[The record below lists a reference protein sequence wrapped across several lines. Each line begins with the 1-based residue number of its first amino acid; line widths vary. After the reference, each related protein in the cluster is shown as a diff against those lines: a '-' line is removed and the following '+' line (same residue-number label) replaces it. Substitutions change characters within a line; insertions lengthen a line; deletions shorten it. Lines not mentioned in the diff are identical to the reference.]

1 MSGQDYEKVHRAW
14 AFHYNSVPC
23 YEMVTFQYWTNGHI
37 IPGLTVTSWSCWGLL
52 FLFFPPTTPWYS
64 MFTYIKLTKVANPHI
79 LETAITNLMHFASL
93 MTTDGP
99 NCGQL
104 GLISCQ
110 ADRLADSWLDKTDLC
125 FINHSVITQC
135 LVPSP
140 AAQALLG
147 MLSMH
152 CCQRWSPA
160 PQLL

>member
-1 MSGQDYEKVHRAW
+1 MKRCTEPEP
-14 AFHYNSVPC
+14 F
-23 YEMVTFQYWTNGHI
+23 I
-37 IPGLTVTSWSCWGLL
+37 IIRFCVIKWLHFNIEQTVTL
-52 FLFFPPTTPWYS
+52 FQGWRWHLEVVGDYSFYFFSPTTPWYS

-99 NCGQL
+99 NWGQL

-125 FINHSVITQC
+125 FINHSLITQC

>member
-1 MSGQDYEKVHRAW
+1 
-14 AFHYNSVPC
+14 
-23 YEMVTFQYWTNGHI
+23 MVTFQYWTNGHI

-125 FINHSVITQC
+125 FINHS
-135 LVPSP
+135 LVTVSGAISGRTGP
-140 AAQALLG
+140 AWHAFNALLSK
-147 MLSMH
+147 MVACSSATLTCWNDCS
-152 CCQRWSPA
+152 Q
-160 PQLL
+160 